1 MYFQKFENN
10 MSVFFGGAY
19 QLAAGYVHARAHN
32 ENFIN
37 KFWISRLKSAS
48 VDLKRAKNAM
58 EYICILYTAKM
69 ILDVAEN

>member
-1 MYFQKFENN
+1 

-37 KFWISRLKSAS
+37 KFDRQFLNFSFEKCLCRFEKSE
-48 VDLKRAKNAM
+48 KRDGVYMHIVYGKNDFGCRRKL
-58 EYICILYTAKM
+58 I
-69 ILDVAEN
+69 